1 MTVAKQKQSSST
13 QHNPVMRQQS
23 EQASLQPGTVNAS
36 YGACA
41 KSLSI
46 ALELFTSAA

>member
-1 MTVAKQKQSSST
+1 MIVSSQTETVQL
-13 QHNPVMRQQS
+13 NPVMRQQS

-41 KSLSI
+41 KSVRI
-46 ALELFTSAA
+46 ALELCISAA